1 MKIHAVVVTWNAED
15 FIAECVASLLA
26 EPEIEAVIVV
36 DNDSSDATATAVSEE
51 FPEVRLIEP
60 GNNGGFSVGCNIGIS
75 AAIASGAE
83 AIFLLNPDA
92 SVVPGSMALL
102 ARALE
107 DDPGL
112 GVAAPKIVS
121 RGGAGSETKLQFIGG
136 SVDPAK
142 GVVYLPEWGEPD
154 LGQHHGT
161 ALTAVLSGCSFL
173 VRSSVI
179 EQVGLMDETYF
190 LYWEDTEYS
199 LRLAAA
205 GVPMRV
211 VLDAVVEHD
220 GSRSTRVGG
229 GLIYRYYMERNR
241 LRLMVES
248 GGRSSFGAIMTTLPG
263 YVREFP
269 HFAKMLGMASA
280 WSLTK
285 ARIRGLLAFLRHE
298 SGRAEGLGS

>member
-1 MKIHAVVVTWNAED
+1 MKIHAVVVTWNAKD

-36 DNDSSDATATAVSEE
+36 DNDSSDATATAISEE
-51 FPEVRLIEP
+51 FPEVRLIES
-60 GNNGGFSVGCNIGIS
+60 GTNGGFSVGCNIGIS
-75 AAIASGAE
+75 TAIASGAD

-112 GVAAPKIVS
+112 GVSAPKIVS
-121 RGGAGSETKLQFIGG
+121 RGGAGSETRLQFIGG

-142 GVVYLPEWGEPD
+142 GVVYYPEWGEPN

-161 ALTAVLSGCSFL
+161 ALTGVLSGCSFL
-173 VRSSVI
+173 IRSSVI

-205 GVPMRV
+205 GVPMQV

-229 GLIYRYYMERNR
+229 GLSYHYYMERNR
-241 LRLMVES
+241 LRLMVQR
-248 GGRSSFGAIMTTLPG
+248 GGRSSFGAIMTMLPR

-285 ARIRGLLAFLRHE
+285 VRIRGLLAFLRHE